1 MENWQSAGKDF
12 IYLLGVYFGDGSI
25 TKRGPHSYQFA
36 FETIDSDFMDKVLSC
51 IKSLINK
58 EPTVG
63 TRERGA
69 NRNPTFYFS
78 TSNELFEYMYNIT
91 NNKKNIPDFILNG
104 DIGTKKEFL
113 IGCLDSDGWVSRHH
127 HKNGLKQFS
136 IGYCKGANYINDIYK
151 LLNDVG
157 LQTGLPKAKQ
167 ATSGNLYYT
176 IRINM
181 QSWIKIGMV
190 FNIARKNARVEE
202 YKKKWSKPQRLY
214 ARQD

>member
-25 TKRGPHSYQFA
+25 TKRGHHSYQFA

-51 IKSLINK
+51 IKSLIGK
-58 EPTVG
+58 TPTVSS
-63 TRERGA
+63 RQRGV
-69 NRNPTFYFS
+69 NRQPTLYFS
-78 TSNELFEYMYNIT
+78 TSNELFEYMYTIT
-91 NNKKNIPDFILNG
+91 NNKKYIPDFILNG
-104 DIGTKKEFL
+104 DIDTKKIFL

-136 IGYCKGANYINDIYK
+136 MGYCKGSNYINDIYK

-157 LQTGLPKAKQ
+157 LQVGLPKAKQ
-167 ATSGNLYYT
+167 AKSGNLYYT
-176 IRINM
+176 ISINM
-181 QSWIKIGMV
+181 QSWIKVGMV
-190 FNIARKNARVEE
+190 FNIARKNARIEE

>member
-25 TKRGPHSYQFA
+25 TKRGPKSYQFA

-51 IKSLINK
+51 IKSLIGK
-58 EPTVG
+58 TPTVG
-63 TRERGA
+63 SRQRGA
-69 NRNPTFYFS
+69 NRQPTLYFS
-78 TSNELFEYMYNIT
+78 TSNELFEYMYTIT
-91 NNKKNIPDFILNG
+91 NNKKYIPDFILNG
-104 DIGTKKEFL
+104 DTDTKKIFL

-136 IGYCKGANYINDIYK
+136 MGYCKGANYIHDIYK

-157 LQTGLPKAKQ
+157 LQVGLPKAKQ
-167 ATSGNLYYT
+167 AKAGNLYYT
-176 IRINM
+176 ISINM
-181 QSWIKIGMV
+181 QSWIKVGMV

>member
-25 TKRGPHSYQFA
+25 TKRGPKSYQFA
-36 FETIDSDFMDKVLSC
+36 FETIDRDFMDKVLSC
-51 IKSLINK
+51 IKSLIGK
-58 EPTVG
+58 TPTVG
-63 TRERGA
+63 SRQRGA
-69 NRNPTFYFS
+69 NRQPTLYFS
-78 TSNELFEYMYNIT
+78 TSNELFEYMYTIT
-91 NNKKNIPDFILNG
+91 NNKKYIPDFILNG
-104 DIGTKKEFL
+104 DIDTKKIFL

-136 IGYCKGANYINDIYK
+136 MGYCKGANYINDIYK

-157 LQTGLPKAKQ
+157 LQVGLPKAKQ
-167 ATSGNLYYT
+167 AKAGNLYYT
-176 IRINM
+176 ININM
-181 QSWIKIGMV
+181 QSWIKVGMV

>member
-1 MENWQSAGKDF
+1 MINGQSAGKDF

-25 TKRGPHSYQFA
+25 TKRGPKSYQFA

-51 IKSLINK
+51 IKSLIGK
-58 EPTVG
+58 TPTVG
-63 TRERGA
+63 SRQRGA
-69 NRNPTFYFS
+69 NRQPTLYFS
-78 TSNELFEYMYNIT
+78 TSNELFEYMYTIT
-91 NNKKNIPDFILNG
+91 NNKKYIPDFILNG
-104 DIGTKKEFL
+104 DIDTKKIFL

-136 IGYCKGANYINDIYK
+136 MGYCKGANYINDIYK

-157 LQTGLPKAKQ
+157 LQVGLPKAKQ
-167 ATSGNLYYT
+167 AKAGNLYYT
-176 IRINM
+176 ISINM
-181 QSWIKIGMV
+181 QSWIKVGMV